1 MHLPVLLAACLDA
14 LAIQPSGRYIDGTYG
29 RGGHSRA
36 ILAALG
42 PNGRL
47 LALDRD
53 PEAVRD
59 GQELADQDPRFR
71 IVQSPFSRLANVA
84 AGIDIDAPY
93 DGLLLDLGVSSPQ
106 LDQAERGFSFL
117 RDGPLDMRMD
127 PDSGMPASEWL
138 QSVPE
143 SELADVL
150 YHYGDE
156 RHSRR
161 IARAICLARQQSPL
175 QTTRQLAEV
184 VAAAHPRWQPGQH
197 PATQSFQAI
206 RIFIN
211 QELRELEAVLP
222 AATELLRPG
231 GRLAVICFHSLEDR
245 LMKRFLRGDDQPSP
259 EALLAPPTL
268 PFRRLGK
275 AIAADLNERRLNP
288 RARSAHLRVGVRQ

>member
-71 IVQSPFSRLANVA
+71 IVQSPFSRLAKVA

-245 LMKRFLRGDDQPSP
+245 LMKRFFRGDDQATPH
-259 EALLAPPTL
+259 ALLAQPSL
-268 PFRRLGK
+268 PFKRLGK
-275 AIAADLNERRLNP
+275 AIAADSTERRLNP